1 MRKRILLAGSMAAV
15 MATSAIAATLTPDEA
30 LSRLA
35 SSAPHRMSAAGAM
48 TEPQLIATGQSG
60 DLTAYYIFASGERT
74 LFVGADDAAAPLLG
88 YIDRRVE
95 NPDQMPPQMK
105 WWLSEYGREIAYASG
120 NGKPAFTPAP
130 RQADDQRRPIEPLV
144 STRWDQSA
152 PYNDS
157 LPESNG
163 IRCYTGC
170 VATAMAQAMKYFN
183 WPEKGTGTLSYSW
196 DGSEM
201 SMNLDSTTFEWGEML
216 DTYTSATDGTDTE
229 RAAVSTLMKACGY
242 SVKMNYGSSSA
253 GSGASPFSIVP
264 ALVGHFGYDKG
275 TELVMR
281 DFYTIDEWNEMIY
294 RNLATTG
301 PVIYGGESPNGG
313 HCFICDG
320 YESDGYFH
328 INWGWSGDY
337 DGYFLLSALDPAGQG
352 AGGSEGGYNSNQD
365 AVIGM
370 KKPVEGSEY
379 PAPYLALQGTLTGA
393 IANGVIELGGGYQGG
408 FFNLSNYSGNFD
420 IGLQLKNSETGETIY
435 LTSGSNQTIASM
447 AGIIALEYAAP
458 TDLAYGTYE
467 ASPVYRVNGSD
478 WTPFKIPQSSPSYI
492 TIVSNA
498 DGLSI
503 ASSGSLSITGFSA
516 PDGFD
521 IGTQSTVIAHIS
533 NSYDELLEVQISLHL
548 CRLIGGTSL
557 SPVVNYGTE
566 TIDLNARSGASATF
580 STVIP
585 NNIPSGEYYVV
596 FTDQSGNII
605 YDPELVTVNLPSG
618 VDSITADTATDET
631 ATYYD
636 LQGHLIGNG
645 CPPAG
650 LYIKVSP
657 DGRATKVMVR

>member
-1 MRKRILLAGSMAAV
+1 MNKCLPLAGIMASI
-15 MATSAIAATLTPDEA
+15 MATSAMSATLSPDEA
-30 LSRLA
+30 LSRVF
-35 SSAPHRMSAAGAM
+35 SSTAHKMAAVGEM
-48 TEPQLIATGQSG
+48 PEPQLLTTGKSGESAT
-60 DLTAYYIFASGERT
+60 YYIFTSGERT
-74 LFVGADDAAAPLLG
+74 LFVGADEAAAPLLG
-88 YIDRRVE
+88 YIDRRIE
-95 NPDQMPPQMK
+95 TPDQLPPQMK
-105 WWLSEYGREIAYASG
+105 WWLDEYSREIAYASG
-120 NGKPAFTPAP
+120 NERFTLNTAP
-130 RQADDQRRPIEPLV
+130 HRADDQRSPIEPMV
-144 STRWDQSA
+144 ATRWDQSA

-163 IRCYTGC
+163 MRCYTGC

-183 WPEKGTGTLSYSW
+183 WPKQGTGTVSYSW
-196 DGSEM
+196 DGTEM
-201 SMNLDSTTFEWGEML
+201 SMNFGTTAFNWDQML

-229 RAAVSTLMKACGY
+229 RAAVATLMKACGY

-264 ALVGHFGYDKG
+264 ALVEYFNYDKG
-275 TELVMR
+275 TELMMR
-281 DFYTIDEWNEMIY
+281 DFYTIDEWNEIIY
-294 RNLATTG
+294 QNLATTG

-337 DGYFLLSALDPAGQG
+337 DGYFLLSALNPAGQG

-393 IANGVIELGGGYQGG
+393 ISNGVIELGGGYQGG
-408 FFNLSNYSGNFD
+408 FFNLSNHSGNFD
-420 IGLQLKNSETGETIY
+420 IGLKLKNTATGETIY
-435 LTSGSNQTIASM
+435 LTSATNQTIASM
-447 AGIIALEYAAP
+447 AGLVALEYAAP
-458 TDLAYGTYE
+458 TDLSHGTYE

-503 ASSGSLSITGFSA
+503 ASSGTLSITDFSA

-533 NSYDELLEVQISLHL
+533 NSYDEMMEVRISLYL
-548 CRLIGGTSL
+548 CRLVDSTSL

-566 TIDLNARSGASATF
+566 TVDLNARSEASATF

-585 NNIPSGEYYVV
+585 NDIQSGEYYVV
-596 FTDQSGNII
+596 FTDQSGNVI
-605 YDPELVTVNLPSG
+605 YDPTLVTVNLPSG
-618 VDSITADTATDET
+618 VETPLVDTESDQPAI
-631 ATYYD
+631 YYD
-636 LQGHLIGNG
+636 LYGHRLGDER
-645 CPPAG
+645 PATG
-650 LYIKVSP
+650 LYIRVTA
-657 DGRATKVMVR
+657 DGRATKLLVK